1 MPINRRDF
9 FAMLGG
15 VTPVAP
21 NQAGGDDFSPRS
33 PELHVLSRLT
43 WGVTPADIANIQQMG
58 MEGYIE
64 WQLNPEAIPDPRVD
78 EFMSRRQVLSMSA
91 TELRRIADEQY
102 GFVLTN
108 VLWARLFRAT
118 HSERQLYERIVEF
131 WTDHF
136 NIPLQDFL
144 TEKTID
150 DREVIR
156 KHALGNFRDLLFA
169 SAQSPA
175 MLMYLDN
182 DVSDKEHP
190 NENYARE
197 LMELHTL
204 GVSGGY
210 TEADVKEVARAL
222 TGWTIEYGRNDMFV
236 FDMNRH
242 DTGEK
247 LVLGQS
253 LPAGRGIED
262 GLQVLDILAYHP
274 STARFIAQKL
284 CRRFVADFPPETI
297 VQSTAEVFFTTGG
310 DIRATMRHLLLSD
323 EFMTAYGQKF
333 RRPID
338 FIVGTLRALRD
349 GLEVDN
355 TYVFI
360 EPLEGMGQLP
370 YAWNPPNGYPDVAGA
385 WLNTN
390 GLLYRWNIGLS
401 MALAGEGYADGIAL
415 NLDAVIPPANTVGE
429 LVDLVADRM
438 VAVTLPA
445 DLRQLFINLLNRDGD
460 ASAPV
465 DARLRRDYLP
475 TLVGLMIASPQFQW
489 H

>member
-15 VTPVAP
+15 KMPTQSQGRA
-21 NQAGGDDFSPRS
+21 DDFSPRS

-43 WGVTPADIANIQQMG
+43 WGITPEDVERITQMG
-58 MEGYIE
+58 IREYIE
-64 WQLNPEAIPDPRVD
+64 WQLNYEAIPDPKID
-78 EFMSRRQVLSMSA
+78 DFMSKRQILSMPA
-91 TELRRIADEQY
+91 TQLSQVANMQY
-102 GFVLTN
+102 GFVYTTM
-108 VLWARLFRAT
+108 LWARLYRAT
-118 HSERQLYERIVEF
+118 YSERQLYEMMVEF

-136 NIPLQDFL
+136 NIPLSDYL
-144 TEKTID
+144 TEKIID

-169 SAQSPA
+169 SAKSPA

-204 GVSGGY
+204 GVNGGY
-210 TEADVKEVARAL
+210 TEQDVVEVARAL
-222 TGWTIEYGRNDMFV
+222 TGWTTQYGRDDMFV
-236 FDMNRH
+236 FDMNMH

-247 LVLGQS
+247 TILGVTM
-253 LPAGRGIED
+253 PAGRGIED
-262 GLQVLDILAYHP
+262 GLQVLDMLAFHP

-284 CRRFVADFPPETI
+284 CRRFIADFPPDSI

-323 EFMTAYGQKF
+323 EFMNAYGQKF

-338 FIVGTLRALRD
+338 FVIGTLRVLRD
-349 GLEVDN
+349 GLDVDN
-355 TYVFI
+355 TYTFI

-370 YAWNPPNGYPDVAGA
+370 YSWHPPNGYPDVTDA

-390 GLLYRWNIGLS
+390 GLLYRWNLALN
-401 MALAGEGYADGIAL
+401 MALAGEGYVEGIAL
-415 NLDAVIPPANTVGE
+415 NLDAIIPQANTIGE
-429 LVDLVADRM
+429 LVDVVIERL
-438 VAVTLPA
+438 LPVQFPT
-445 DLRQLFINLLNRDGD
+445 DLRQSLVNLLNRNGD
-460 ASAPV
+460 ESAPV
-465 DARLRRDYLP
+465 DARLRRQYLP
-475 TLVGLMIASPQFQW
+475 TLVGLVIASPQFQW
-489 H
+489 R

>member
-1 MPINRRDF
+1 MPVSRRDF

-15 VTPVAP
+15 VAPVTP

-43 WGVTPADIANIQQMG
+43 WGVTPHDIANIQQMG
-58 MEGYIE
+58 IQDYIE

-78 EFMSRRQVLSMSA
+78 EFMSRRQILSMSA
-91 TELRRIADEQY
+91 TELRRVADEQY

-108 VLWARLFRAT
+108 MLWGRLFRAT
-118 HSERQLYERIVEF
+118 HSERQLYERMVEF

-222 TGWTIEYGRNDMFV
+222 TGWTIQYGRDDMFV

-247 LVLGQS
+247 MVLGQS

-284 CRRFVADFPPETI
+284 CRRFIADFPPESI
-297 VQSTAEVFFTTGG
+297 IQSTAEVFFTTGG

-338 FIVGTLRALRD
+338 FVVGTLRALRD
-349 GLEVDN
+349 GLDVDN
-355 TYVFI
+355 IYVFI
-360 EPLEGMGQLP
+360 EPLEGMGQVP

-390 GLLYRWNIGLS
+390 GLLYRWNVGLN
-401 MALAGEGYADGIAL
+401 MALAGEGYAQGIAL

-429 LVDLVADRM
+429 LVDMVAERM
-438 VAVTLPA
+438 VSVTLPA

>member
-1 MPINRRDF
+1 MPVNRRDF

-15 VTPVAP
+15 VAPVKP
-21 NQAGGDDFSPRS
+21 NQAVADDFSPRS
-33 PELHVLSRLT
+33 AELHVLSRLT
-43 WGVTPADIANIQQMG
+43 WGVTPQDVTNIQQMG
-58 MEGYIE
+58 IEGYIE
-64 WQLNPEAIPDPRVD
+64 WQLAPETIPDPRID
-78 EFMSRRQVLSMSA
+78 DFMSKRQVLSMNA
-91 TELRRIADEQY
+91 LELSQIANSQY
-102 GFVLTN
+102 GFVLSN
-108 VLWARLFRAT
+108 MLWARLFRAT
-118 HSERQLYERIVEF
+118 YSERQLHELMVEF

-136 NIPLQDFL
+136 NIPLQDYL
-144 TEKTID
+144 TEKIID

-156 KHALGNFRDLLFA
+156 KYALGNFRQLLFA

-204 GVSGGY
+204 GVNGGY

-222 TGWTIEYGRNDMFV
+222 TGWSTEYGRDDMFV
-236 FDMNRH
+236 FKMDMH

-247 LVLGQS
+247 IVLGQA

-284 CRRFVADFPPETI
+284 CRRFIADFPPDSI
-297 VQSTAEVFFTTGG
+297 VQSTAEAFFNSGG

-323 EFMTAYGQKF
+323 EFMNAYGQKF
-333 RRPID
+333 RRPLD
-338 FIVGTLRALRD
+338 FVIGTLRALRD
-349 GLEVDN
+349 GLDVDN
-355 TYVFI
+355 IYVFL
-360 EPLEGMGQLP
+360 EPLEGMGQVP
-370 YAWNPPNGYPDVAGA
+370 YAWHPPNGYPDVAGA

-390 GLLYRWNIGLS
+390 GLLYRWNVGLN
-401 MALAGEGYADGIAL
+401 MALAGEGYAEGIAL
-415 NLDAVIPPANTVGE
+415 NLDAVIPSVATVGE
-429 LVDLVADRM
+429 LVDIATERILTVA
-438 VAVTLPA
+438 LPA

-460 ASAPV
+460 ASALV
-465 DARLRRDYLP
+465 DDRLRRDYLP
-475 TLVGLMIASPQFQW
+475 TLVGLMIASSQFQW

>member
-15 VTPVAP
+15 RMPTRSQGRA
-21 NQAGGDDFSPRS
+21 DDFMPRS

-43 WGVTPADIANIQQMG
+43 WGVTPKDVEAIQQMG
-58 MEGYIE
+58 IEGYIE
-64 WQLNPEAIPDPRVD
+64 WQLNPEAISDPRID
-78 EFMSRRQVLSMSA
+78 DFISKRQILNMP
-91 TELRRIADEQY
+91 TTQLRAIADEQY
-102 GFVLTN
+102 GFVYST

-118 HSERQLYERIVEF
+118 YSERQLYELMVEF

-136 NIPLQDFL
+136 NIPLQDYL

-169 SAQSPA
+169 SAQSAA

-204 GVSGGY
+204 GVNGGY
-210 TEADVKEVARAL
+210 TEQDVVEVARAL
-222 TGWTIEYGRNDMFV
+222 TGWTIQYGRDNMFV
-236 FDMNRH
+236 FDMNMH

-247 LVLGQS
+247 TVLGVAM
-253 LPAGRGIED
+253 PAGRGIED

-284 CRRFVADFPPETI
+284 CRRFVADFPPDSI
-297 VQSTAEVFFTTGG
+297 VQSTAEVFFSTGG

-323 EFMTAYGQKF
+323 EFMNAYGQKF
-333 RRPID
+333 RRPLD
-338 FIVGTLRALRD
+338 FMVGTLRVLRD
-349 GLEVDN
+349 GLDVDN
-355 TYVFI
+355 IYTFI
-360 EPLEGMGQLP
+360 EPLEGMGQVP
-370 YAWNPPNGYPDVAGA
+370 YAWHPPNGYPDVTDA

-390 GLLYRWNIGLS
+390 GLLYRWNVALN
-401 MALAGEGYADGIAL
+401 MALAGEGYVDGISL
-415 NLDAVIPPANTVGE
+415 NLDVVIPQANTVSE
-429 LVDLVADRM
+429 LVDVVIENLVP
-438 VAVTLPA
+438 VSFLPE
-445 DLRQLFINLLNRDGD
+445 LRQSFVNLLNRNGD

-465 DARLRRDYLP
+465 DERLRRQYLP
-475 TLVGLMIASPQFQW
+475 ILVGLVIASPQFQW
-489 H
+489 R